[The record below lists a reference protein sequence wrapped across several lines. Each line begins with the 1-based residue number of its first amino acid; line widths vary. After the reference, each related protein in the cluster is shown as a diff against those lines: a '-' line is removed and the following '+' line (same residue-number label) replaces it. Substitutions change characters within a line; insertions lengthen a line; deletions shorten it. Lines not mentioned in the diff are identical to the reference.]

1 MPPVGVG
8 MYEGAVV
15 WLAGE
20 ALGAPFPP
28 DPAAPH
34 ADVPSANAAA
44 RAKIADRMAL
54 TS

>member
-1 MPPVGVG
+1 
-8 MYEGAVV
+8 MYEGAAV

-20 ALGAPFPP
+20 TLGAPFPP
-28 DPAAPH
+28 DPAAAH
-34 ADVPSANAAA
+34 AVVASTSAAA